1 MPPGNIST
9 RYRKYAQKCWANAV
23 TDESR
28 QEADG
33 RQIKSITY
41 TGIVVNIALAVVKI
55 AIGFLAAS
63 LALVADGVHSL
74 SDVATD
80 AVVLLGVHLGAKK
93 PDQAHPYGHGRAETF
108 SAAIIAVVLIVVGSV
123 MIHYATMSIARG
135 EVTLPRIEVLVAA
148 IISIAAKEWLYRATR
163 KVAIRS
169 QSPALYANAWHHRS
183 DALSSVAVVIG
194 FVLLQF
200 GFGHGDQIAA
210 IAVGLMIIWV
220 GAKIIGDC
228 VRELAESAVDEDTIE
243 HIKQIIDANPSIRQ
257 WHKLRTR
264 TVGREVFL
272 DLHILVDPVLDVTTA
287 HEITVSLENA
297 LDEQIKR
304 PTNITIHIEPDT
316 PELRK

>member
-1 MPPGNIST
+1 M
-9 RYRKYAQKCWANAV
+9 

-41 TGIVVNIALAVVKI
+41 TGIAVNIALAVVKI
-55 AIGFLAAS
+55 VIGFLAAS

-93 PDQAHPYGHGRAETF
+93 PDQTHPYGHGRAETF
-108 SAAIIAVVLIVVGSV
+108 SAALIAVVLIVVGSV

-135 EVTLPRIEVLVAA
+135 EVTLPRIEVLAAA
-148 IISIAAKEWLYRATR
+148 IVSIAAKEWLYRATR

-200 GFGHGDQIAA
+200 GFDHGDQIAA

-228 VRELAESAVDEDTIE
+228 VRELAESAVDQDTIE

-272 DLHILVDPVLDVTTA
+272 DLHILVDPVLNVTTA